1 MNLCVA
7 FSAVGTDISLDMLGL
22 LVLGDVLQEGG
33 LVGEALVAGLTLVRL
48 VRLVTPRVALQ
59 VGQLREGLGA
69 AWNIE

>member
-33 LVGEALVAGLTLVRL
+33 LVSEALVAGLTLVRL